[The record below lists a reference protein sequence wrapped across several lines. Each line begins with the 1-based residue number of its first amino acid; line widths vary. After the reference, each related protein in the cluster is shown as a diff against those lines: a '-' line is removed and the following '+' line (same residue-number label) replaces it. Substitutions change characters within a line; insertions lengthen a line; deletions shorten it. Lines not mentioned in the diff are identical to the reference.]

1 MELMGVPD
9 VDVAGPVP
17 IILFQKMCALHD
29 SGQLIE
35 AKSLCLE
42 ILKKYPEHVETIN
55 RFGTIVGQLGDLK
68 LAIQV
73 FRQAIVLDPS
83 RVVSTYNR
91 GIAFYN
97 LGNFDAALLYFTSI
111 ESLNWLQLLIRCTSV
126 GATSFVIS
134 GNWLKPKR
142 VLNRLSS
149 SEVMMWKVW

>member
-97 LGNFDAALLYFTSI
+97 LGNFDAALLHFNRVI
-111 ESLNWLQLLIRCTSV
+111 ELAPTFNSV
-126 GATSFVIS
+126 HFSRGPGGRATSSTGGRGKLLHPDAVNQRRS
-134 GNWLKPKR
+134 
-142 VLNRLSS
+142 VLS
-149 SEVMMWKVW
+149 